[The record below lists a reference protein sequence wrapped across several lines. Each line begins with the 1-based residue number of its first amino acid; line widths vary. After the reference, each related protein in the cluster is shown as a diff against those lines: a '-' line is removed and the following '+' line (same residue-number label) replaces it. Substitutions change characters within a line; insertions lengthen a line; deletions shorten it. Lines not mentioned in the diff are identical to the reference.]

1 MIIVRQK
8 TFSIQSGGPDQGGSL
23 SRELKSRIARGGII
37 GGAGGGILGLYP
49 SILVGTEN
57 GASTGLKVWGGIT
70 AASAIIG
77 AVVDAFG
84 AMGAGGRSRVAKESS
99 MNEFLDYLYNMTATS
114 ERDRDYRR
122 GTTEINIQ
130 RYVLEDQD
138 PSKYM
143 VNFSFEDGKMVIYLN
158 KPTDKLIANVNDD
171 LESMVRFN
179 RKADYAAKKVGDGFL
194 IFIVLP
200 SIDEAAGIIYNIV
213 EENKIKVNALTEKS
227 LAKIKK

>member
-1 MIIVRQK
+1 
-8 TFSIQSGGPDQGGSL
+8 
-23 SRELKSRIARGGII
+23 
-37 GGAGGGILGLYP
+37 
-49 SILVGTEN
+49 
-57 GASTGLKVWGGIT
+57 
-70 AASAIIG
+70 
-77 AVVDAFG
+77 
-84 AMGAGGRSRVAKESS
+84 
-99 MNEFLDYLYNMTATS
+99 
-114 ERDRDYRR
+114 
-122 GTTEINIQ
+122 
-130 RYVLEDQD
+130 
-138 PSKYM
+138 
-143 VNFSFEDGKMVIYLN
+143 MVIYLN

>member
-23 SRELKSRIARGGII
+23 SRELKARIARGGII

-49 SILVGTEN
+49 SIITGSED
-57 GASTGLKVWGGIT
+57 GASTGLKMWGGIT
-70 AASAIIG
+70 AGCAILG

-84 AMGAGGRSRVAKESS
+84 AMGANRRSIMAKESS
-99 MNEFLDYLYNMTATS
+99 MNEFLDYLYNMTTATEE
-114 ERDRDYRR
+114 ERVYRR
-122 GTTEINIQ
+122 GTTDINIQ

-158 KPTDKLIANVNDD
+158 KPTDKLIASVNDN
-171 LESMVRFN
+171 LESMIKYN
-179 RKADYAAKKVGDGFL
+179 RKADYAARKV
-194 IFIVLP
+194 
-200 SIDEAAGIIYNIV
+200 S
-213 EENKIKVNALTEKS
+213 
-227 LAKIKK
+227 